1 MGQQRHHKDL
11 SKCHIIFHL
20 SLICSVLGG
29 CFSHCHPKIFR
40 EQSGQFSFEDP
51 NHSSTIPPGK
61 DRWLVTPNVLVYHGP
76 CWELRHLP
84 LEHIRFRRFQVQREE
99 NSESHLIWLV
109 DSLDLGIHRFGIIT
123 PYNNVPL
130 CMNIHVD
137 ICIIYIYS

>member
-1 MGQQRHHKDL
+1 LWLQSPAESDILDSHLPKLISSETTNQNMAGKNHTMGQQRHHKDL

-61 DRWLVTPNVLVYHGP
+61 DRWLATPNVLVYHGR

-84 LEHIRFRRFQVQREE
+84 FGTDKVSEVPGARRRK
-99 NSESHLIWLV
+99 L
-109 DSLDLGIHRFGIIT
+109 
-123 PYNNVPL
+123 
-130 CMNIHVD
+130 
-137 ICIIYIYS
+137 